1 MIAAELPSGLEKTM
15 HASEIDRRCAE
26 IEDRGFTI
34 LERVIEPELTAE
46 LVSATRQVER
56 ERGTVP
62 KNNPAEGFATLRNYN
77 LLAKHPAFAKMPI
90 HSEVLPIVE
99 RMLDPGCL
107 LSGMTMMDIGP
118 GEKAQPLHP
127 DDLVM
132 SVPRPHLP
140 LMITTIWALTDFT
153 DANGATRLVPGTH
166 KSAETPDY
174 RKSYDSIPCEMPAGS
189 VVILHASL
197 WHGGGANRTES
208 DWRLGAN
215 VQYCAGYIRT
225 QQNHY
230 LGIPRETLLGFP
242 ERLREL
248 LGLSLYKG
256 IMGHVDGK
264 SPGAVLGDTALA
276 DTAYASP
283 RMSALASE
291 KGAEAL
297 AEAWPE
303 AAAKA
308 QGDAARRG
316 DRAR

>member
-1 MIAAELPSGLEKTM
+1 M
-15 HASEIDRRCAE
+15 HESEIERRCAE
-26 IEDRGFTI
+26 IEERGYTI
-34 LERVIEPELTAE
+34 VENAIEPELTAE
-46 LVSATRQVER
+46 LVAATRQVER

-62 KNNPAEGFATLRNYN
+62 KGNPAEGFATLRNYN
-77 LLAKHPAFAKMPI
+77 LLAKHPAFAAMPI
-90 HSEVLPIVE
+90 HPSVLPIVE
-99 RMLDPGCL
+99 RVLDPGCL
-107 LSGMTMMDIGP
+107 LSGMTAMDIGP

-127 DDLVM
+127 DDVVM

-140 LMITTIWALTDFT
+140 LMVTTIWALTDFT

-166 KSAETPDY
+166 KADRAPDY
-174 RKSYDSIPCEMPAGS
+174 SKSYDTIPCEMPAGS
-189 VVILHASL
+189 VLIFHGSL
-197 WHGGGANRTES
+197 WHGGGANRTQSE
-208 DWRLGAN
+208 WRLGAN

-264 SPGAVLGDTALA
+264 SPGAVLGDAQLA

-283 RMSALASE
+283 RMSALASQP
-291 KGAEAL
+291 GASAL
-297 AEAWPE
+297 ASAWPE
-303 AAAKA
+303 AAASAKA
-308 QGDAARRG
+308 SDPAR
-316 DRAR
+316 DRTR